1 MVATNSALLG
11 DFFFGVKSLAT
22 LTIPAF
28 VASFVNIR
36 LKLRPDILRRADV
49 VTVGRANKIRIGS
62 VHFVHQGFE
71 ILNCLVDIFLWRKI
85 VFLSF
90 LCDFVAVLICSNLK
104 TNFVTFLTLMSSPD
118 VSNQIIQRVADVWCA
133 VRIRNCGCD
142 IEFFLHTAYNYSI
155 F

>member
-11 DFFFGVKSLAT
+11 DFFFGVKSLTT

-28 VASFVNIR
+28 VVSFVNIR
-36 LKLRPDILRRADV
+36 LKLRPDVLRCADV
-49 VTVGRANKIRIGS
+49 VAVGCANKIRVGS
-62 VHFVHQGFE
+62 VHFVHQSFE
-71 ILNCLVDIFLWRKI
+71 ILNGLVDVFLRRKTIFLG
-85 VFLSF
+85 F

-104 TNFVTFLTLMSSPD
+104 TNFVAFLALMSSPD
-118 VSNQIIQRVADVWCA
+118 VGNQIIQRVADVWCA

-142 IEFFLHTAYNYSI
+142 IEFFLHIAYNYSI